1 MELKKLLYQ
10 TIYSSKCYSLFD
22 EAGKHSKQATKGIRI
37 SDELNHDLF
46 LSALYSGDTHYSKQV
61 RMNFSKKYGSM
72 TVIEQRKKA
81 LNTTFTKMHVN
92 SDLITITPHKLN
104 GVYL

>member
-1 MELKKLLYQ
+1 M
-10 TIYSSKCYSLFD
+10 YSSKCYSLYD
-22 EAGKHSKQATKGIRI
+22 EVGQDSKKATKGIRN

-46 LSALYSGDTHYSKQV
+46 LSALYSDSNYHSKQV

-72 TVIEQRKKA
+72 TIIEQRKKA
-81 LNTTFTKMHVN
+81 LNSAFTKLHVN
-92 SDLITITPHKLN
+92 PDLVTITPHKLN